1 LIALDLPTFERPAK
15 AISGG
20 PGGGSSAPLP
30 TAAINC
36 ACENNL
42 IKSRLSMRLGDQGMI
57 RALACVASAAAAFCA
72 TAQAQDLA
80 KAQNTANQVCAAC
93 HAADGNSTAPANPK
107 IAGQIPE
114 YLHKQ
119 LVDFKPQ
126 GGKKPA
132 RENAIMMGMVANLS
146 EADMKGL
153 AAYYAG
159 QKLKPAAAAD
169 KNLAALGQK
178 LWRGGNS
185 ASGVPA
191 CAGCHGPAGAG
202 MPAQYPRLAG
212 QYAEYIAAQLKAFK
226 EGGRANDPNGMM
238 RGVTARMTER
248 EIRAVAE
255 YAAGLR

>member
-1 LIALDLPTFERPAK
+1 
-15 AISGG
+15 
-20 PGGGSSAPLP
+20 
-30 TAAINC
+30 
-36 ACENNL
+36 
-42 IKSRLSMRLGDQGMI
+42 M
-57 RALACVASAAAAFCA
+57 
-72 TAQAQDLA
+72 
-80 KAQNTANQVCAAC
+80 
-93 HAADGNSTAPANPK
+93 

-126 GGKKPA
+126 GAGKKPA
-132 RENAIMMGMVANLS
+132 RESPIMMGMVANLS

-153 AAYYAG
+153 AAFYAG

-169 KNLAALGQK
+169 KSLVALGQK
-178 LWRGGNS
+178 IWRGGNS
-185 ASGVPA
+185 TSGVPA

-202 MPAQYPRLAG
+202 IPAQYPRLAG

-226 EGGRANDPNGMM
+226 EGARANDPNGMM

-255 YAAGLR
+255 YAAGLRSTE